1 VKGGLLLDIVIGQS
15 STVFELLSRKNQSL
29 LIGWN
34 ALLVLNFRL
43 DILDGIGWLGFKGN
57 SLASKCFNKNLHTT
71 SESEYQVKGGLL
83 LDIVIGQSS
92 TVFQLLSSEDQS
104 LLIRWNSLFVLNLRF
119 NVFDGVGRFDFE
131 RDGFTG

>member
-43 DILDGIGWLGFKGN
+43 DILDSIGWLGFKGN

-83 LDIVIGQSS
+83 LNIVIGQSS